1 MGNLKDRQYINNL
14 TIKIKTMK
22 NQILNLFIASTVFF
36 GLTGCCG
43 YRVVTCPD
51 GRPVNLPKS
60 ERCAEKLYKDA
71 VKQLDVNLKA
81 TVNVIDQVT
90 VGIDN
95 AQVKNDAILLK
106 EKLDNESIRLQ
117 ETMKGSFLGLRTDPC
132 NSSAKHFKLL
142 EAINDRNYKLQEIK
156 AELSNNANEASIAK
170 TLDNYSKGKIDGAN
184 MKALI
189 LAIDSY
195 FTQNQKYPDSLDDL
209 NLVDIITKLGGG
221 RLEYKLDAPNKY
233 TLRFAGEDYVL
244 KTPDDKVYVG
254 QSGVTTKQN

>member
-1 MGNLKDRQYINNL
+1 
-14 TIKIKTMK
+14 
-22 NQILNLFIASTVFF
+22 
-36 GLTGCCG
+36 
-43 YRVVTCPD
+43 
-51 GRPVNLPKS
+51 
-60 ERCAEKLYKDA
+60 
-71 VKQLDVNLKA
+71 
-81 TVNVIDQVT
+81 
-90 VGIDN
+90 
-95 AQVKNDAILLK
+95 
-106 EKLDNESIRLQ
+106 
-117 ETMKGSFLGLRTDPC
+117 MKGSFLGLRTDPC

>member
-1 MGNLKDRQYINNL
+1 
-14 TIKIKTMK
+14 MK
-22 NQILNLFIASTVFF
+22 NQILNLFIASTIFF

-51 GRPVNLPKS
+51 SRPVNLPKS

-95 AQVKNDAILLK
+95 AQVKNNAILLK

-142 EAINDRNYKLQEIK
+142 EAVNDRNYKLQEIK
-156 AELSNNANEASIAK
+156 AELSSNTNEAAIAK

-184 MKALI
+184 MKALT
-189 LAIDSY
+189 LAIDNY

-209 NLVDIITKLGGG
+209 NLVDVITKLGGG
-221 RLEYKLDAPNKY
+221 RLDYKLETPDKY

-244 KTPDDKVYVG
+244 KSPDDKVYIG
-254 QSGVTTKQN
+254 QSGNTTRQN